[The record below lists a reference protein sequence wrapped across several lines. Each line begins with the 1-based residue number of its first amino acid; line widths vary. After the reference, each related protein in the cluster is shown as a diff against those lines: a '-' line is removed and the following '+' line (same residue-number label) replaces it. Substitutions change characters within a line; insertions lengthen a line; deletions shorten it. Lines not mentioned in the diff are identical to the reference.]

1 MTFLEKSIY
10 TSKFSREVCKNISSC
25 LQTNMC
31 TVREYKCGRT
41 FFVVT
46 VIFTFRDR
54 KEEGVM
60 SNRAEQMS
68 DRAEQ
73 LSDRAKRG
81 KTA

>member
-1 MTFLEKSIY
+1 
-10 TSKFSREVCKNISSC
+10 
-25 LQTNMC
+25 MC

-68 DRAEQ
+68 DRAEHNRDDIVGR
-73 LSDRAKRG
+73 LDSPYDWRPSEVNSV
-81 KTA
+81 KTKEFSSKSKSSK

>member
-1 MTFLEKSIY
+1 MDVSFELKCH
-10 TSKFSREVCKNISSC
+10 FQVPWKNISSC

-68 DRAEQ
+68 DQAEHSKGRQ
-73 LSDRAKRG
+73 RSEVRQSF
-81 KTA
+81 